1 MNTTMYALSALL
13 PLVDTTPTALPSEDS
28 LLTMINWF
36 GCIVIILGAIVLIAG
51 AVAMNTGDRRSA
63 NTEAAEALGWLLA
76 LLIFVVSVCVIVGKF
91 SII

>member
-28 LLTMINWF
+28 LLTIVKWF
-36 GCIVIILGAIVLIAG
+36 GCIATILGAIGLIAC

-63 NTEAAEALGWLLA
+63 NEEAAEGLGWLLA
-76 LLIFVVSVCVIVGKF
+76 LLIFVVSVSGLLWV
-91 SII
+91 SS